1 MVIIRQIQYYLKM
14 VVVDT
19 IIEQVANT
27 AIGGPVVILGRF
39 AWWFYGTLIPF
50 IIKWIGIPM
59 FILGVLLAVS
69 FAGGTVLFII
79 VFVIVMYFFIKKI
92 LFDTIPKIAS

>member
-1 MVIIRQIQYYLKM
+1 MVID
-14 VVVDT
+14 V
-19 IIEQVANT
+19 IIEKIADNAV
-27 AIGGPVVILGRF
+27 GGPVVLIARF

-59 FILGVLLAVS
+59 FLLGVLLAVS

-79 VFVIVMYFFIKKI
+79 VFSVIMYFFIKKI
-92 LFDTIPKIAS
+92 LFDTIPKMA